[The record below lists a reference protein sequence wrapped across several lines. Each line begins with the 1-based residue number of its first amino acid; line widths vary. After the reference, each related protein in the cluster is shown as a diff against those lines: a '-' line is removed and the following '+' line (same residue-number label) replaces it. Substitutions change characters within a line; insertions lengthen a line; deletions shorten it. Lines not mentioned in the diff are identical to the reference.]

1 VAELKGAFK
10 GSSSAFPRILSHNT
24 STSVDTIRG
33 HTTRS
38 HLGECVPDT
47 GRGRHALV
55 DHAKAGRLTGAVAE
69 DSLAE
74 TARVLLAAPRIR
86 QRYPYTDADVQ
97 D

>member
-1 VAELKGAFK
+1 M
-10 GSSSAFPRILSHNT
+10 ILSHDT

-38 HLGECVPDT
+38 HLGECVPDI

-74 TARVLLAAPRIR
+74 TARVLLAAPRIS